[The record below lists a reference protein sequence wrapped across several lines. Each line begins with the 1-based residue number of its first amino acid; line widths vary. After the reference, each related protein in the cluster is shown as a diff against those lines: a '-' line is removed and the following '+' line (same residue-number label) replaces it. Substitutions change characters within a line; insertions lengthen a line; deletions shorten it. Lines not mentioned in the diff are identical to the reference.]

1 MSIHIIRADLSN
13 LPFPVD
19 FIVNTANPEPQVGN
33 GLDKSIFEKAGSE
46 MLEERLKIGPIA
58 PGDIAITDAFGLNAK
73 KVIHAVSIAWTDGF
87 HDEYSCVQKCYHKV
101 LASAV
106 DYMQNHSMLSVSVAM
121 PLLGTGIY
129 QIPMEIAVS
138 AAISESI
145 QFALLHNMEIYI
157 VLFSESSVSAMKKV
171 FPVEEYITY
180 KETREI
186 LEYEYTRDETYEGPD
201 NIHEMIVQSD
211 YFQIKM
217 KPKSFLDLL
226 RYYMNIKNMEAP
238 QIYGSINL
246 SRQSFS
252 DIYGGKKMPKKD
264 TVIRIAV
271 QLNLSFDELI
281 EFLEKAG
288 YSLSDDKSE
297 DRFVKEFFSLSERDI
312 DLYNDLRI
320 ERGFGEI

>member
-1 MSIHIIRADLSN
+1 MNYIMQERENESRVPAPVPARRAEKTAQPLLWAALGCSVLALCLSIGALTVS
-13 LPFPVD
+13 LPKD
-19 FIVNTANPEPQVGN
+19 EPEPV
-33 GLDKSIFEKAGSE
+33 
-46 MLEERLKIGPIA
+46 PA
-58 PGDIAITDAFGLNAK
+58 PPE
-73 KVIHAVSIAWTDGF
+73 AVEAW
-87 HDEYSCVQKCYHKV
+87 
-101 LASAV
+101 A
-106 DYMQNHSMLSVSVAM
+106 
-121 PLLGTGIY
+121 P
-129 QIPMEIAVS
+129 
-138 AAISESI
+138 
-145 QFALLHNMEIYI
+145 
-157 VLFSESSVSAMKKV
+157 
-171 FPVEEYITY
+171 EEYITY

-264 TVIRIAV
+264 TMIRIAV
-271 QLNLSFDELI
+271 QLNLSFDELM

-288 YSLSDDKSE
+288 YSLSDDKPK